1 MRTCGCRWQSI
12 TPELNKSV
20 SALLAKL
27 KGFQDRLKAT
37 DPLKAKM
44 RRRFV
49 LGLREVRRG
58 VMARKVKAVIM
69 TPNIEQVE
77 SKGGLDTFVGDIIEA
92 CAKDREDDDDGIEI
106 DQIPVSR
113 NLSRLLL
120 LLRPRFREAK

>member
-1 MRTCGCRWQSI
+1 MLRGLQSI

-27 KGFQDRLKAT
+27 KGFQDRLKAN
-37 DPLKAKM
+37 DPAKAKT
-44 RRRFV
+44 RKRFV

-77 SKGGLDTFVGDIIEA
+77 TKGGLDTFVSDIIEE
-92 CAKDREDDDDGIEI
+92 CAKDREDDDDTIEI
-106 DQIPVSR
+106 DQIPVRGRSSSSSNVCR
-113 NLSRLLL
+113 K
-120 LLRPRFREAK
+120 A